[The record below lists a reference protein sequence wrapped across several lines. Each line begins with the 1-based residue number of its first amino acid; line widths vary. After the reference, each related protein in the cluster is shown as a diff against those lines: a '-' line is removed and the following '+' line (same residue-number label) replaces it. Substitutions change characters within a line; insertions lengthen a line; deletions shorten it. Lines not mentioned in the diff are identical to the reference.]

1 MKTIPV
7 KSLRGNYKIR
17 VGRNLLPRT
26 GALVAGIFA
35 PGAKLM
41 IVSQKNLAPYLKPIA
56 ASLKRKGFE
65 VYSHTLPDGEIAKSG
80 AELFRLSCALLSRG
94 FERRDGIVAVGG
106 GVVSDLAGFAAS
118 IYLRGVRYVNVAT
131 TLLAQVDSAIGGK
144 TAIDL
149 KEGKNLV
156 GSFWPPALVI
166 SDVNVLHSLP
176 QRELSASLGEVVKY
190 GVIRD
195 ATLFNLLEKNSRK
208 ILQKDPGMLE
218 KIVATCARIKAGV
231 VSRDEFETQG
241 ERAILNYGHT
251 FAHGVEGA
259 LGYKGLVHG
268 EAVAIGMMMAAQL
281 AADLGLCPED
291 LPWRQMKL
299 LLSMK
304 LPVSIKKFNLKTAA
318 ILKVMMK
325 DKKKSKGVLRF
336 VLPRRIGQVTIEKN
350 IPCENVRKI
359 LRLAGAK

>member
-1 MKTIPV
+1 MKTIQV
-7 KSLRGNYKIR
+7 KSLKGNYRIC
-17 VGRNLLPRT
+17 VGQGLLAQA
-26 GALVAGIFA
+26 GALVSGIFK
-35 PGAKLM
+35 PGTKLM
-41 IVSQKNLAPYLKPIA
+41 IVSQKNLTPYLKVIA
-56 ASLKRKGFE
+56 ASLSKKGFE

-80 AELFRLSCALLSRG
+80 AELFRLSYALLAKG

-118 IYLRGVRYVNVAT
+118 VYLRGIRYVNIAT

-149 KEGKNLV
+149 KEGKNLM
-156 GSFWPPALVI
+156 GAFWPPALVI
-166 SDVNVLHSLP
+166 SDVNTLRSLP
-176 QRELSASLGEVVKY
+176 QREFCASLGEVVKY

-195 ATLFNLLEKNSRK
+195 PALFAFLEKNVKK
-208 ILQKDPGMLE
+208 ILRKDLGAIE
-218 KIVATCARIKAGV
+218 KVVLACAKIKAGV
-231 VSRDEFETQG
+231 VSRDEFETKG

-251 FAHGVEGA
+251 FAHGIEGA

-281 AADLGLCPED
+281 AADFKLCSDE

-299 LLSMK
+299 LISMK
-304 LPVSIKKFNLKTAA
+304 LPVSIKKFNLGASE
-318 ILKVMMK
+318 ILKAMMT
-325 DKKKSKGVLRF
+325 DKKKNKGSLRF
-336 VLPRRIGQVTIEKN
+336 VLPRLMGKVTLEKS
-350 IPCENVRKI
+350 ISSESVRKI

>member
-1 MKTIPV
+1 MKMIPV
-7 KSLRGNYKIR
+7 KSLKGNYKIC
-17 VGRNLLPRT
+17 VGRGLLSRT
-26 GALVAGIFA
+26 GALAAGIFT
-35 PGAKLM
+35 PGTKLM
-41 IVSQKNLAPYLKPIA
+41 IVSQKNLSPYLKTIA
-56 ASLKRKGFE
+56 VALKKKGFE
-65 VYSHTLPDGEIAKSG
+65 VCSHTLPDGEIAKSG
-80 AELFRLSCALLSRG
+80 AELFRLSHELLSRG
-94 FERRDGIVAVGG
+94 FERRDGIVALGG

-118 IYLRGVRYVNVAT
+118 IYLRGIRYVNIAT

-149 KEGKNLV
+149 KEGKNLL
-156 GSFWPPALVI
+156 GSFWPPAFVI
-166 SDVNVLHSLP
+166 SDVNVLRSLP

-190 GVIRD
+190 GVIRN
-195 ATLFNLLEKNSRK
+195 AAFFNLLEKNSLK
-208 ILQKDPGMLE
+208 ILRKDPGTLE
-218 KIVATCARIKAGV
+218 KVVTTCAGIKAGV
-231 VSRDEFETQG
+231 VSRDEFEIKG

-299 LLSMK
+299 LVSMR
-304 LPVSIKKFNLKTAA
+304 LPVSIQRFNLRTDA
-318 ILKVMMK
+318 ILKAMMK
-325 DKKKSKGVLRF
+325 DKKKSKGMLSF
-336 VLPRRIGQVTIEKN
+336 VLPRRIGQVTVEKR
-350 IPCENVRKI
+350 IPLENVRKI

>member
-1 MKTIPV
+1 MRTLLV
-7 KSLRGNYKIR
+7 KSLKGNYRIC
-17 VGRNLLPRT
+17 VGQGLLSKT
-26 GALVAGIFA
+26 GALVSGVFA

-41 IVSQKNLAPYLKPIA
+41 IVSQKNLAPYLKVIA
-56 ASLKRKGFE
+56 ASLTKKGFQ

-80 AELFRLSCALLSRG
+80 AELFRLSYGLLAKG

-118 IYLRGVRYVNVAT
+118 VYLRGIRYVNIAT

-149 KEGKNLV
+149 KEGKNLM
-156 GSFWPPALVI
+156 GAFWPPALVI
-166 SDVNVLHSLP
+166 SDVSVLRSLP
-176 QRELSASLGEVVKY
+176 QRELCASLGEVVKY

-195 ATLFNLLEKNSRK
+195 AVLFNLLEKSSRK
-208 ILQKDPGMLE
+208 ILRKDLGAIE
-218 KIVATCARIKAGV
+218 RIVLACAKIKAGV
-231 VSRDEFETQG
+231 VSRDEFETKG

-251 FAHGVEGA
+251 FAHGIEGA
-259 LGYKGLVHG
+259 LGYQGLVHG

-281 AADLGLCPED
+281 AAELGFCAQE

-299 LLSMK
+299 LTSMK
-304 LPVSIKKFNLKTAA
+304 LPISIKKFNLKTTA
-318 ILKVMMK
+318 ILKAMMT
-325 DKKKSKGVLRF
+325 DKKKSRGALRF
-336 VLPRRIGQVTIEKN
+336 VLPRRIGKVTVEKN
-350 IPCENVRKI
+350 ISLESVRKI

>member
-1 MKTIPV
+1 MKTIRV
-7 KSLRGNYKIR
+7 KSVKGNYRIC
-17 VGRNLLPRT
+17 VGQGLLAQA
-26 GALVAGIFA
+26 GALVSGIF
-35 PGAKLM
+35 PSYAKLM
-41 IVSQKNLAPYLKPIA
+41 IVSQKNLAPYLKVIA
-56 ASLKRKGFE
+56 ASLSKKGFQ
-65 VYSHTLPDGEIAKSG
+65 VYFHTLPDGEIAKSG
-80 AELFRLSCALLSRG
+80 AELFRLSYDLLAQG

-118 IYLRGVRYVNVAT
+118 VYLRGIRYVNIAT

-149 KEGKNLV
+149 KEGKNLM
-156 GSFWPPALVI
+156 GAFWPPALVI
-166 SDVNVLHSLP
+166 SDVSTLRSLP
-176 QRELSASLGEVVKY
+176 PRELCASLGEVAKY

-195 ATLFNLLEKNSRK
+195 PALFKGLEKNCKR
-208 ILQKDPGMLE
+208 ILGKDLGAIE
-218 KIVATCARIKAGV
+218 KVVLSCAKIKAGV

-241 ERAILNYGHT
+241 ERASLNYGHT
-251 FAHGVEGA
+251 FAHGIEGA

-281 AADLGLCPED
+281 AAELGLCSGE

-299 LLSMK
+299 LTLMQ

-318 ILKVMMK
+318 ILKAMMT
-325 DKKKSKGVLRF
+325 DKKKSHGTLCF
-336 VLPRRIGQVTIEKN
+336 VLPRRIGQVAIEKN
-350 IPCENVRKI
+350 ISFESVRKI

>member
-1 MKTIPV
+1 MKKIPV
-7 KSLRGNYKIR
+7 QSLKGNYRIC
-17 VGRNLLPRT
+17 VGQGLLPRT
-26 GALVAGIFA
+26 GALVAGVFS
-35 PGAKLM
+35 PGTRLM
-41 IVSQKNLAPYLKPIA
+41 IVSQKNLAPYLKVIA
-56 ASLKRKGFE
+56 LSLSKKGFE

-80 AELFRLSCALLSRG
+80 AELFRLSYALLAKG

-118 IYLRGVRYVNVAT
+118 VYLRGIRYVNIAT

-149 KEGKNLV
+149 KEGKNLM

-166 SDVNVLHSLP
+166 SDVNVLRSLP
-176 QRELSASLGEVVKY
+176 HRELCASFGEVVKY

-195 ATLFNLLEKNSRK
+195 PALFSFLEKSYKR
-208 ILQKDPGMLE
+208 ILGKDLGVIE
-218 KIVATCARIKAGV
+218 KVVLACAKIKAGV
-231 VSRDEFETQG
+231 VSRDEFETKG

-251 FAHGVEGA
+251 FAHGIEGA
-259 LGYKGLVHG
+259 LGYRGLVHG

-281 AADLGLCPED
+281 AAELGLCSQE

-299 LLSMK
+299 LVVMQ
-304 LPVSIKKFNLKTAA
+304 LPVSIKKFNLKIAA
-318 ILKVMMK
+318 ILKAMMT
-325 DKKKSKGVLRF
+325 DKKKSKGTLRF
-336 VLPRRIGQVTIEKN
+336 VLPRRVGKVAVEKN
-350 IPCENVRKI
+350 ISPENVRKI